1 MARVG
6 EGLGVE
12 VEDVT
17 GRQLE
22 AALETE
28 NLLAV
33 MFYSK
38 NCKTCDRVLSVL
50 ERVGEEVAVNG
61 ITLVRVNDKRAAKTH
76 AIRNF
81 PALSLFKTG
90 EALHYEG
97 DLTDADAILDF
108 LSSPE
113 ALDVPGQ
120 IEDVTASQL
129 EVLVQHQNFVA
140 VFFYDPA
147 DTTSLN
153 SLAALESIDD
163 DLDEHNIPAVKMSD
177 TVEARQYGVK
187 TFPSI
192 IVFVKKIPELYQ
204 GDVTDEAAVLGWA
217 LTQAGIKVAADVEE
231 EKDDG
236 NDILSFPTAN
246 AEDSVPA
253 APKVTPKSAKTETKK
268 TPKPETLKVKD
279 EPKIEKSKTES
290 AAVEEPTEELSEI
303 VDTIKNDNNVV
314 VFFYPFLGS
323 LGQKNVS
330 NEKGN
335 EDEEL
340 IKKINSDSFM
350 TLNFNHEIEHETSCW
365 PLTCASAKKVVHK
378 KLNIDK
384 LTTKPLIR
392 VGEKKV
398 DEPVGWLAW
407 ILGFE
412 SGSPNEETEYSEDD
426 EEVSEVQEQDEED
439 EEMEEDFEEL
449 EEEISDE
456 TADIIGKRE
465 AINDDDELDHRD
477 DDISWYSVNLLGGED
492 WFSLDL
498 LGDDYPTI
506 DERNWYDIDLF
517 GNTDDEPS
525 WLGLN
530 LLGEETSSGNWYD
543 IDFLGNGKGKKAKIV
558 CTDVDHDQRNWYD
571 IAPLGFCDDGI
582 KHWYEVE
589 LFSFPGVSG
598 YEEDDQ
604 PSFFSVDLVGQD
616 YETYE
621 NRNWYDV
628 DLFNEPISAT
638 EEEIDSDSV
647 DETDEESEEEETAE
661 QEEASEEESEAEEN
675 IAEEQI
681 EEETEEEGETETAEE
696 EVANEEEGEK
706 ETAEEEIAEEEISE
720 EQAPDEDTSDGTI
733 DEDDAGEEE
742 DDTQEP
748 ADDSDEEP
756 SNDDEETGEPEDIE
770 ETEEITEEE
779 EITDAEEIPEAE
791 EIEDPE
797 EAEEAEDPEE
807 TKETEEAD
815 DEASTGSWFFGSSE
829 VEEET
834 TDEIEQIDETDE
846 ESIDED
852 VDTEQIEEEVE
863 EEEEEESSEPEKS
876 KLTESDIN
884 QLLDEK
890 SEVIEEL
897 TKYIMAKIL
906 HENED
911 EIKAVKGKQIQPTIS
926 EEEEIDQEESVPS
939 QEPEN
944 LSETA
949 TAVKQNRNVVIFFYE
964 TMDKISKKIINGLDK
979 VEGSFLGKDIEF
991 ISVDIDEVPDIEI
1004 SSVPSLIYFKNGEP
1018 NVYEENLMNEEA
1030 IREWVDEELKSN
1042 LDVIEDLNTE
1052 QIHDLMEENEYV
1064 MVYLYTADC
1073 EACDEAIKQLEQ
1085 IDDDA
1090 DSVGVKFVKT
1100 DEAEFAAEYGID
1112 SFPAILYFEN
1122 KQPSIYDGDAAEET
1136 ELLTWL
1142 LYQMKEDTI
1151 ENINRELLIKMIDEF
1166 EFLAVYFFED
1176 NEDSVKV
1183 LRHLEL
1189 IDDEAAQY
1197 GVRMVKL
1204 DDPLMSKKYGHR
1216 TPPGLGFFRKGNYIK
1231 FDGDLF
1237 DDEEM
1242 LDWLTDPS
1250 VMEIS
1255 DQIEKV
1261 NKKMFEKLITRN
1273 EFLTVLFYSDT
1284 DCKQCDG
1291 VLQELENIDDDAE
1304 TAGIPIVK
1312 LEDKELAKTVGV
1324 FALPAVVF
1332 FRSFGEEAVIYTGDL
1347 KREESILEWLM
1358 VQKDPSN
1365 DAIEELEGDEL
1376 RKSVESSDAVAVFV
1390 YSHEECENCLET
1402 LTELENIDD
1411 DVERQKIQM
1420 LKTTDASFAEEV
1432 GVESYPALVFFK
1444 EGVPNLYEGDLTVE
1458 EEVLDWLTEMKVES
1472 HIELITRPMLETM
1485 VEETQY
1491 LAVFFYKQNCRTCD
1505 QVIAELENIDD
1516 ECDMYGIQ
1524 LVKLKDPPLA
1534 KRYGI
1539 KTFPAL
1545 VYFRN
1550 GNPLTFDGDL
1560 KSEESVLEWLVD
1572 DDNRELEDEI
1582 EAVNFRMLDKLL
1594 ETSPLMAV
1602 FFYDDECVECE
1613 AILEELETVDDEADA
1628 YGIDFVKNND
1638 PHAARQYNIYN
1649 TPALVYFRRM
1659 SPVVFDGDLMDGE
1672 RILEWL
1678 TSQDVFETKDE
1689 IEDVNRKM
1697 LEKLLDENEFV
1708 AVYFYEDN
1716 CLECDEAME
1725 GLEKIDDETDAL
1737 DITFVKVNDP
1747 RYAKK
1752 YGVNKLPALV
1762 YFRRKFPSIYRDSL
1776 FDEDKILEWLTS
1788 NRYKQLELGV
1798 FMYAIVSLAVTF
1810 ICYTA
1815 FLMFGLKPREPEKK
1829 KEE

>member
-1 MARVG
+1 V
-6 EGLGVE
+6 
-12 VEDVT
+12 
-17 GRQLE
+17 Q
-22 AALETE
+22 
-28 NLLAV
+28 
-33 MFYSK
+33 
-38 NCKTCDRVLSVL
+38 
-50 ERVGEEVAVNG
+50 
-61 ITLVRVNDKRAAKTH
+61 
-76 AIRNF
+76 
-81 PALSLFKTG
+81 
-90 EALHYEG
+90 
-97 DLTDADAILDF
+97 
-108 LSSPE
+108 
-113 ALDVPGQ
+113 VP
-120 IEDVTASQL
+120 
-129 EVLVQHQNFVA
+129 
-140 VFFYDPA
+140 
-147 DTTSLN
+147 
-153 SLAALESIDD
+153 
-163 DLDEHNIPAVKMSD
+163 
-177 TVEARQYGVK
+177 
-187 TFPSI
+187 
-192 IVFVKKIPELYQ
+192 
-204 GDVTDEAAVLGWA
+204 
-217 LTQAGIKVAADVEE
+217 
-231 EKDDG
+231 
-236 NDILSFPTAN
+236 
-246 AEDSVPA
+246 
-253 APKVTPKSAKTETKK
+253 
-268 TPKPETLKVKD
+268 
-279 EPKIEKSKTES
+279 
-290 AAVEEPTEELSEI
+290 
-303 VDTIKNDNNVV
+303 
-314 VFFYPFLGS
+314 
-323 LGQKNVS
+323 
-330 NEKGN
+330 
-335 EDEEL
+335 
-340 IKKINSDSFM
+340 
-350 TLNFNHEIEHETSCW
+350 
-365 PLTCASAKKVVHK
+365 KKVVHK

-384 LTTKPLIR
+384 LTTRPLIR

-398 DEPVGWLAW
+398 EEPVGWLAW
-407 ILGFE
+407 IFGFE
-412 SGSPNEETEYSEDD
+412 SGSPIEETEFTEEDEEISDIQEQDDEDEETEEDYEEID
-426 EEVSEVQEQDEED
+426 EEVSEDE
-439 EEMEEDFEEL
+439 
-449 EEEISDE
+449 
-456 TADIIGKRE
+456 ADIIGKRE
-465 AINDDDELDHRD
+465 AIDDDDELDQGD
-477 DDISWYSVNLLGGED
+477 DDISWYSVNLLGDED
-492 WFSLDL
+492 WFSVDL
-498 LGDDYPTI
+498 LGDDYPSI
-506 DERNWYDIDLF
+506 DERNWYDIDFF

-530 LLGEETSSGNWYD
+530 LLGEETGSGNWYD
-543 IDFLGNGKGKKAKIV
+543 IDLLGSGKGKKAKIV

-589 LFSFPGVSG
+589 LFSFPGASG

-638 EEEIDSDSV
+638 EEETDSDSV
-647 DETDEESEEEETAE
+647 DEINEESEEEEPAE
-661 QEEASEEESEAEEN
+661 QEEAIEEESENEDNVEN
-675 IAEEQI
+675 IGEEQT
-681 EEETEEEGETETAEE
+681 EEETDDGEETEIAGEETAEE
-696 EVANEEEGEK
+696 ETAEE
-706 ETAEEEIAEEEISE
+706 ETAEEETAEEETAEEETAEEETAEEETPEEETPEEEISE
-720 EQAPDEDTSDGTI
+720 DQIPDDDISDGTA
-733 DEDDAGEEE
+733 DEEDSADQLPLEEE
-742 DDTQEP
+742 NAIEEST
-748 ADDSDEEP
+748 DDSDEEP
-756 SNDDEETGEPEDIE
+756 LKDEEETDEPEEIEEPDQPE
-770 ETEEITEEE
+770 ETEDTEEV
-779 EITDAEEIPEAE
+779 
-791 EIEDPE
+791 
-797 EAEEAEDPEE
+797 
-807 TKETEEAD
+807 D

-834 TDEIEQIDETDE
+834 TEEIEQVDETNE
-846 ESIDED
+846 ESLDED
-852 VDTEQIEEEVE
+852 VDNEQTEEEVEE

-906 HENED
+906 HDNED
-911 EIKAVKGKQIQPTIS
+911 EIEAAKGKKTKTSVIK
-926 EEEEIDQEESVPS
+926 EEELDQEESVPVPEP
-939 QEPEN
+939 EPEN

-949 TAVKQNRNVVIFFYE
+949 TTVKQNRNVVIFFYE
-964 TMDKISKKIINGLDK
+964 TMDKISKKIINGLGK
-979 VEGSFLGKDIEF
+979 VEGNFLGKDIEF
-991 ISVDIDEVPDIEI
+991 LSVDIDEVPDIEI
-1004 SSVPSLIYFKNGEP
+1004 TSVPSLIYFKNGEP

-1112 SFPAILYFEN
+1112 TFPAILYFEN

-1376 RKSVESSDAVAVFV
+1376 RKSVESSDAVAVFI
-1390 YSHEECENCLET
+1390 YSHDECENCLET

-1432 GVESYPALVFFK
+1432 GVETYPALVFFK

-1458 EEVLDWLTEMKVES
+1458 EEVLDWLTEMKVEN

-1613 AILEELETVDDEADA
+1613 AILEELETVDDEADS

-1810 ICYTA
+1810 MCYTA

>member
-1 MARVG
+1 MG
-6 EGLGVE
+6 
-12 VEDVT
+12 
-17 GRQLE
+17 
-22 AALETE
+22 
-28 NLLAV
+28 
-33 MFYSK
+33 
-38 NCKTCDRVLSVL
+38 
-50 ERVGEEVAVNG
+50 
-61 ITLVRVNDKRAAKTH
+61 
-76 AIRNF
+76 
-81 PALSLFKTG
+81 
-90 EALHYEG
+90 
-97 DLTDADAILDF
+97 
-108 LSSPE
+108 
-113 ALDVPGQ
+113 
-120 IEDVTASQL
+120 
-129 EVLVQHQNFVA
+129 
-140 VFFYDPA
+140 
-147 DTTSLN
+147 
-153 SLAALESIDD
+153 
-163 DLDEHNIPAVKMSD
+163 PAVKMSD
-177 TVEARQYGVK
+177 TAEAGQYGVK
-187 TFPSI
+187 SFPSI

-217 LTQAGIKVAADVEE
+217 LTQAGIKVESETEDE
-231 EKDDG
+231 DDDDCE
-236 NDILSFPTAN
+236 NCDILSFPTAS
-246 AEDSVPA
+246 AEDSIPLTPKITPKAAKAEPKKAVKKPVPA
-253 APKVTPKSAKTETKK
+253 KEPEVKEEPKV
-268 TPKPETLKVKD
+268 
-279 EPKIEKSKTES
+279 EKSKAEPTK
-290 AAVEEPTEELSEI
+290 VEEPVEELSEI

-314 VFFYPFLGS
+314 VFFYPSLGS
-323 LGQKNVS
+323 LGQKNVT
-330 NEKGN
+330 NGR
-335 EDEEL
+335 EDDEDL
-340 IKKINSDSFM
+340 MAKLRSDSVK
-350 TLNFNHEIEHETSCW
+350 TLNFDHGFESLASCW
-365 PLTCASAKKVVHK
+365 PLTCASAKKIVHK
-378 KLNIDK
+378 SLNIDK
-384 LTTKPLIR
+384 LTSRPLIR

-398 DEPVGWLAW
+398 EEPVGWLGW
-407 ILGFE
+407 IFGFK
-412 SGSPNEETEYSEDD
+412 SGSREEVNDDSEDD
-426 EEVSEVQEQDEED
+426 EEDPEDAVGEED
-439 EEMEEDFEEL
+439 EGEEEEDTEEYEEEL
-449 EEEISDE
+449 DEEIVEDEESEDE
-456 TADIIGKRE
+456 TTNLDE
-465 AINDDDELDHRD
+465 AEDDDNIDQES
-477 DDISWYSVNLLGGED
+477 DDISWYSVNLLGDED
-492 WFSLDL
+492 WFSINLFGDDSPSGDDRNWYEVDL
-498 LGDDYPTI
+498 LGDT
-506 DERNWYDIDLF
+506 
-517 GNTDDEPS
+517 GDEPS
-525 WLGLN
+525 WLGIT
-530 LLGEETSSGNWYD
+530 LLGGESDSENWYD
-543 IDFLGNGKGKKAKIV
+543 LDLLGGPEEKGAEIV
-558 CTDVDHDQRNWYD
+558 CSEVDHDQRNWYEF
-571 IAPLGFCDDGI
+571 APLGFCDDGI

-589 LFSFPGVSG
+589 LLSFPGASG
-598 YEEDDQ
+598 FEEEAE
-604 PSFFSVDLVGQD
+604 PSMFSVELLGSE
-616 YETYE
+616 YETHE

-628 DLFNEPISAT
+628 DLFNEPVSAT
-638 EEEIDSDSV
+638 EEETDSDSEDDADAGSEEADNTEEEPV
-647 DETDEESEEEETAE
+647 GEGDEGEEEEPV
-661 QEEASEEESEAEEN
+661 EEESDD
-675 IAEEQI
+675 
-681 EEETEEEGETETAEE
+681 EEETTEEEAAEDETVEIDSAEE
-696 EVANEEEGEK
+696 ELAEEEPAE
-706 ETAEEEIAEEEISE
+706 EEPAEEEPVEEEPAEEEPAEEELAEEEPAEVEPAEEESAEEEAAEDEPAEEEAAEEEIAEEETAE
-720 EQAPDEDTSDGTI
+720 EQP
-733 DEDDAGEEE
+733 
-742 DDTQEP
+742 
-748 ADDSDEEP
+748 
-756 SNDDEETGEPEDIE
+756 IE
-770 ETEEITEEE
+770 EEITEEE
-779 EITDAEEIPEAE
+779 TAEE
-791 EIEDPE
+791 
-797 EAEEAEDPEE
+797 
-807 TKETEEAD
+807 ETEEEEDEATED
-815 DEASTGSWFFGSSE
+815 EEIVEEDTVEEEIAEEETTEEETVEEDEASTGSWFFGSSE

-834 TDEIEQIDETDE
+834 AE
-846 ESIDED
+846 ESDSTQDDEP
-852 VDTEQIEEEVE
+852 VDEALE
-863 EEEEEESSEPEKS
+863 EEEEEEEPLEEEEEEEPLEEEEEVEETPVTEKN

-884 QLLDEK
+884 ELLDSK

-906 HENED
+906 HDNED
-911 EIKAVKGKQIQPTIS
+911 QIEEAKAKAKKPKV
-926 EEEEIDQEESVPS
+926 QEEAKDEIEIAESEPIG
-939 QEPEN
+939 EPEV

-949 TAVKQNRNVVIFFYE
+949 EVVKQNKNVIVFFYE

-979 VEGSFLGKDIEF
+979 VEGNFIGKDIQF
-991 ISVDIDEVPDIEI
+991 LSVDIDEVPDIEI

-1018 NVYEENLMNEEA
+1018 VVYEENLMNEEA

-1042 LDVIEDLNTE
+1042 LDVIEDLNAE
-1052 QIHDLMEENEYV
+1052 QIHDLMDENEYV
-1064 MVYLYTADC
+1064 MVYLYAADC

-1090 DSVGVKFVKT
+1090 DAVGVKFVKT
-1100 DEAEFAAEYGID
+1100 DEAEFAAEYGIET
-1112 SFPAILYFEN
+1112 FPAILYFEN

-1189 IDDEAAQY
+1189 IDDEASQY

-1242 LDWLTDPS
+1242 LDWLTDPA

-1376 RKSVESSDAVAVFV
+1376 RKSVESSDAVAVFI

-1411 DVERQKIQM
+1411 DVERQKIKM

-1432 GVESYPALVFFK
+1432 GVETYPALVFFK
-1444 EGVPNLYEGDLTVE
+1444 EGVPNLYEGDLSVE

-1516 ECDMYGIQ
+1516 ECDQYGIQ

-1659 SPVVFDGDLMDGE
+1659 NPVVFDGDLMDGE

-1689 IEDVNRKM
+1689 IEEVNRKM

-1810 ICYTA
+1810 MAYTA

>member
-1 MARVG
+1 MD
-6 EGLGVE
+6 VE
-12 VEDVT
+12 E
-17 GRQLE
+17 E
-22 AALETE
+22 ETE
-28 NLLAV
+28 
-33 MFYSK
+33 
-38 NCKTCDRVLSVL
+38 
-50 ERVGEEVAVNG
+50 EEE
-61 ITLVRVNDKRAAKTH
+61 LVDEEN
-76 AIRNF
+76 
-81 PALSLFKTG
+81 
-90 EALHYEG
+90 
-97 DLTDADAILDF
+97 
-108 LSSPE
+108 
-113 ALDVPGQ
+113 
-120 IEDVTASQL
+120 
-129 EVLVQHQNFVA
+129 
-140 VFFYDPA
+140 PA
-147 DTTSLN
+147 DVKD
-153 SLAALESIDD
+153 ESIEVVDAESDEDAD
-163 DLDEHNIPAVKMSD
+163 DLDESD
-177 TVEARQYGVK
+177 TDTE
-187 TFPSI
+187 
-192 IVFVKKIPELYQ
+192 ELI
-204 GDVTDEAAVLGWA
+204 DEE
-217 LTQAGIKVAADVEE
+217 DVEE
-231 EKDDG
+231 E
-236 NDILSFPTAN
+236 L
-246 AEDSVPA
+246 PA
-253 APKVTPKSAKTETKK
+253 
-268 TPKPETLKVKD
+268 
-279 EPKIEKSKTES
+279 
-290 AAVEEPTEELSEI
+290 
-303 VDTIKNDNNVV
+303 
-314 VFFYPFLGS
+314 
-323 LGQKNVS
+323 
-330 NEKGN
+330 
-335 EDEEL
+335 EDEEEVEEL
-340 IKKINSDSFM
+340 DTAEVDTKLAD
-350 TLNFNHEIEHETSCW
+350 E
-365 PLTCASAKKVVHK
+365 ASS
-378 KLNIDK
+378 
-384 LTTKPLIR
+384 
-392 VGEKKV
+392 GGWFYSSSEV
-398 DEPVGWLAW
+398 DEDSTEDTDAIEEEESVEVE
-407 ILGFE
+407 LGD
-412 SGSPNEETEYSEDD
+412 ETI
-426 EEVSEVQEQDEED
+426 EED
-439 EEMEEDFEEL
+439 EESVEEEL
-449 EEEISDE
+449 
-456 TADIIGKRE
+456 
-465 AINDDDELDHRD
+465 
-477 DDISWYSVNLLGGED
+477 
-492 WFSLDL
+492 
-498 LGDDYPTI
+498 
-506 DERNWYDIDLF
+506 
-517 GNTDDEPS
+517 
-525 WLGLN
+525 
-530 LLGEETSSGNWYD
+530 
-543 IDFLGNGKGKKAKIV
+543 
-558 CTDVDHDQRNWYD
+558 
-571 IAPLGFCDDGI
+571 
-582 KHWYEVE
+582 
-589 LFSFPGVSG
+589 
-598 YEEDDQ
+598 
-604 PSFFSVDLVGQD
+604 
-616 YETYE
+616 
-621 NRNWYDV
+621 
-628 DLFNEPISAT
+628 
-638 EEEIDSDSV
+638 V
-647 DETDEESEEEETAE
+647 DETDEEESMEETEDEEPVEEDVDEEEEP
-661 QEEASEEESEAEEN
+661 
-675 IAEEQI
+675 
-681 EEETEEEGETETAEE
+681 
-696 EVANEEEGEK
+696 V
-706 ETAEEEIAEEEISE
+706 
-720 EQAPDEDTSDGTI
+720 
-733 DEDDAGEEE
+733 
-742 DDTQEP
+742 
-748 ADDSDEEP
+748 
-756 SNDDEETGEPEDIE
+756 EETGE
-770 ETEEITEEE
+770 EEE
-779 EITDAEEIPEAE
+779 EQV
-791 EIEDPE
+791 
-797 EAEEAEDPEE
+797 EE
-807 TKETEEAD
+807 TD
-815 DEASTGSWFFGSSE
+815 
-829 VEEET
+829 
-834 TDEIEQIDETDE
+834 
-846 ESIDED
+846 
-852 VDTEQIEEEVE
+852 E
-863 EEEEEESSEPEKS
+863 EEEEEEAPEPVKS
-876 KLTESDIN
+876 KKLTKIDID

-890 SEVIEEL
+890 SEVLEQL

-906 HENED
+906 HDNQEQIVESQKKVVSIQEKETEKIDIKENE
-911 EIKAVKGKQIQPTIS
+911 P
-926 EEEEIDQEESVPS
+926 VP
-939 QEPEN
+939 EPEI
-944 LSETA
+944 LSETSE
-949 TAVKQNRNVVIFFYE
+949 AVKQNKNVLIFFYE

-979 VEGSFLGKDIEF
+979 VEGSFIGKDIQF
-991 ISVDIDEVPDIEI
+991 LSVDIDEVPDIEI
-1004 SSVPSLIYFKNGEP
+1004 ASVPSLIYFKNGEQV
-1018 NVYEENLMNEEA
+1018 VYEENLMNEEA

-1052 QIHDLMEENEYV
+1052 QIHDLIDENEYV
-1064 MVYLYTADC
+1064 MVYLYAPDC

-1090 DSVGVKFVKT
+1090 DAVGVKFVKT
-1100 DEAEFAAEYGID
+1100 DETEFAAEYGIE

-1189 IDDEAAQY
+1189 IDDEASQY

-1216 TPPGLGFFRKGNYIK
+1216 APPGLGFFRKGNYVK

-1242 LDWLTDPS
+1242 LDWLTDPA

-1273 EFLTVLFYSDT
+1273 EYLTVLFYSDT
-1284 DCKQCDG
+1284 DCKQCEG

-1332 FRSFGEEAVIYTGDL
+1332 FRNFGEEAVIYTGDL
-1347 KREESILEWLM
+1347 KKEESILEWLM

-1376 RKSVESSDAVAVFV
+1376 RKSVGSSNAIAVFI

-1420 LKTTDASFAEEV
+1420 VKTTDAAFAEEV
-1432 GVESYPALVFFK
+1432 GIDKYPALVFFK
-1444 EGVPNLYEGDLTVE
+1444 DGVPNLYEGDLTVE
-1458 EEVLDWLTEMKVES
+1458 EEVLDWLTEMKVEN

-1550 GNPLTFDGDL
+1550 GNPLTFEGDL
-1560 KSEESVLEWLVD
+1560 KTEESVLEWLID

-1582 EAVNFRMLDKLL
+1582 EAVNYRMLDKLL
-1594 ETSPLMAV
+1594 ERSPLMAV
-1602 FFYDDECVECE
+1602 FFYDDECVECD

-1659 SPVVFDGDLMDGE
+1659 SPVVFDGDLMEGE
-1672 RILEWL
+1672 AILEWL

-1689 IEDVNRKM
+1689 IEEVNRKM

-1776 FDEDKILEWLTS
+1776 FDENKILDWLTS

-1810 ICYTA
+1810 MCYTA

>member
-1 MARVG
+1 MIRVILLALLG
-6 EGLGVE
+6 ILFSIGAGVDGLGVE

-17 GRQLE
+17 GKQLE

-50 ERVGEEVAVNG
+50 ERVGEEVATNG
-61 ITLVRVNDKRAAKTH
+61 ITLVRVNDKKAAKTH

-81 PALSLFKTG
+81 PALSLFKMG

-97 DLTDADAILDF
+97 DLTDAEAILDF

-129 EVLVQHQNFVA
+129 EVLVQQQSFVA

-147 DTTSLN
+147 DKTSLKC
-153 SLAALESIDD
+153 LAALESIDD

-177 TVEARQYGVK
+177 TTEARQYGVK
-187 TFPSI
+187 SFPSI
-192 IVFVKKIPELYQ
+192 IVFVRKIPELYQ
-204 GDVTDEAAVLGWA
+204 GDVTDESAVLGWV
-217 LTQAGIKVAADVEE
+217 LHQAGIRVQEE
-231 EKDDG
+231 EEPEEEI
-236 NDILSFPTAN
+236 DILSFPAAN
-246 AEDSVPA
+246 AEKAAPA
-253 APKVTPKSAKTETKK
+253 PPKVTPKAAKVEVEKTEQIKENVK
-268 TPKPETLKVKD
+268 VPEPSKD
-279 EPKIEKSKTES
+279 IKSKPSATE
-290 AAVEEPTEELSEI
+290 AEAEAEELSET

-314 VFFYPFLGS
+314 VFFYSS
-323 LGQKNVS
+323 LDSLDQTNFTRQKIGDDEALLNKIKSDVMKALTYDHGQV
-330 NEKGN
+330 
-335 EDEEL
+335 
-340 IKKINSDSFM
+340 I
-350 TLNFNHEIEHETSCW
+350 HTSCW
-365 PLTCASAKKVVHK
+365 PFSCASAKKITHK
-378 KLNIDK
+378 SLNIDK
-384 LTTKPLIR
+384 LTKRPLIR
-392 VGEKKV
+392 ISDKKA
-398 DEPVGWLAW
+398 DQPKGWLEW
-407 ILGFE
+407 IFGFDF
-412 SGSPNEETEYSEDD
+412 GSD
-426 EEVSEVQEQDEED
+426 EEVPEED
-439 EEMEEDFEEL
+439 EEAGDSIEETYSEEEDDTENIEEDTEIL
-449 EEEISDE
+449 EEEEDDLTETSSSKDGQDE
-456 TADIIGKRE
+456 VQDTEDRK
-465 AINDDDELDHRD
+465 
-477 DDISWYSVNLLGGED
+477 WYSVNLLGDED
-492 WFSLDL
+492 WFSINLFGDESISEDDSNWYDVNLFGDTSNEPIWYELNL
-498 LGDDYPTI
+498 LGGESNGQNWYDVNLLGRDTKRNPKIICTEVDH
-506 DERNWYDIDLF
+506 DERNWYDIVL
-517 GNTDDEPS
+517 
-525 WLGLN
+525 
-530 LLGEETSSGNWYD
+530 
-543 IDFLGNGKGKKAKIV
+543 
-558 CTDVDHDQRNWYD
+558 
-571 IAPLGFCDDGI
+571 LGFCDDGI
-582 KHWYEVE
+582 KHWYEVD
-589 LFSFPGVSG
+589 LLSLPGASG
-598 YEEDDQ
+598 YEEDTE
-604 PSFFSVDLVGQD
+604 PSIFTVDLLGSE
-616 YETYE
+616 YESPD
-621 NRNWYDV
+621 NRNWYEIDLYSEPVSAADEAEETSSDDV
-628 DLFNEPISAT
+628 DTDEDIDEPVEREFA
-638 EEEIDSDSV
+638 EEE
-647 DETDEESEEEETAE
+647 TTGEEPQLEEEEDQSEEELM
-661 QEEASEEESEAEEN
+661 
-675 IAEEQI
+675 
-681 EEETEEEGETETAEE
+681 EEETEPGEEQEEPMDATEEI
-696 EVANEEEGEK
+696 
-706 ETAEEEIAEEEISE
+706 EEEIKE
-720 EQAPDEDTSDGTI
+720 TT
-733 DEDDAGEEE
+733 EEE
-742 DDTQEP
+742 DLPQ
-748 ADDSDEEP
+748 ADDDITPETAQDESENEEATDEEP
-756 SNDDEETGEPEDIE
+756 VEDKSESTEDQDISEDITEGEDDSEDNEENLVSDDEGVEDAPSVDE
-770 ETEEITEEE
+770 QMD
-779 EITDAEEIPEAE
+779 TD
-791 EIEDPE
+791 
-797 EAEEAEDPEE
+797 
-807 TKETEEAD
+807 TD
-815 DEASTGSWFFGSSE
+815 DEASSGSWFFGSS
-829 VEEET
+829 
-834 TDEIEQIDETDE
+834 TDE
-846 ESIDED
+846 EEEAEDEASE
-852 VDTEQIEEEVE
+852 TISEEVPGEGDDDE
-863 EEEEEESSEPEKS
+863 ELIEPIETEEVDEESPSSEKS
-876 KLTESDIN
+876 KLTKSDID
-884 QLLDEK
+884 QLLDQK

-906 HENED
+906 QDNEEQLVQSA
-911 EIKAVKGKQIQPTIS
+911 EIEKSEPPVSSKEVTKEKEIVVV
-926 EEEEIDQEESVPS
+926 EEEEETM
-939 QEPEN
+939 
-944 LSETA
+944 SETK
-949 TAVKQNRNVVIFFYE
+949 TTVKNNRNVIIFFYE

-979 VEGSFLGKDIEF
+979 VEGNFIGKDIHF
-991 ISVDIDEVPDIEI
+991 LSVDIDEVPDIEI
-1004 SSVPSLIYFKNGEP
+1004 ASVPSLIYFKNGEP
-1018 NVYEENLMNEEA
+1018 VVYEENLMNEEA
-1030 IREWVDEELKSN
+1030 IKEWVDAELKSN
-1042 LDVIEDLNTE
+1042 LDVIEDLNAE
-1052 QIHDLMEENEYV
+1052 QIHDLLDENEYV
-1064 MVYLYTADC
+1064 MVYLYTADS

-1090 DSVGVKFVKT
+1090 DAVGVKFVKT
-1100 DEAEFAAEYGID
+1100 DEADFAAEYGIE

-1122 KQPSIYDGDAAEET
+1122 KQPSVYDGDAAEET

-1166 EFLAVYFFED
+1166 EFLAVYFFDES
-1176 NEDSVKV
+1176 EDSVKV

-1189 IDDEAAQY
+1189 IDDEASQY

-1204 DDPLMSKKYGHR
+1204 NDPLMSKKYGHR
-1216 TPPGLGFFRKGNYIK
+1216 APPGLGFFRKGNYIK

-1242 LDWLTDPS
+1242 LDWLTDPA

-1261 NKKMFEKLITRN
+1261 NKKMFEKLISRN

-1284 DCKQCDG
+1284 DCKQCAG

-1332 FRSFGEEAVIYTGDL
+1332 FRNFGEEAIIYTGDL

-1376 RKSVESSDAVAVFV
+1376 RKSVESSDAVAVFI

-1420 LKTTDASFAEEV
+1420 VKTTDASFAEEV

-1458 EEVLDWLTEMKVES
+1458 EEVLDWLTEMKVEN

-1485 VEETQY
+1485 VEEVQY

-1582 EAVNFRMLDKLL
+1582 EAVNYRMLDKLL
-1594 ETSPLMAV
+1594 ESSPLMAV

-1689 IEDVNRKM
+1689 IEEVNRKM

-1762 YFRRKFPSIYRDSL
+1762 YFRRKFPSIYRESL

>member
-1 MARVG
+1 VIVFIDMIIIALVTFLACMARVG

-268 TPKPETLKVKD
+268 TPKQEASKVKD

-314 VFFYPFLGS
+314 VFFS
-323 LGQKNVS
+323 
-330 NEKGN
+330 
-335 EDEEL
+335 
-340 IKKINSDSFM
+340 
-350 TLNFNHEIEHETSCW
+350 
-365 PLTCASAKKVVHK
+365 
-378 KLNIDK
+378 
-384 LTTKPLIR
+384 
-392 VGEKKV
+392 
-398 DEPVGWLAW
+398 
-407 ILGFE
+407 
-412 SGSPNEETEYSEDD
+412 
-426 EEVSEVQEQDEED
+426 
-439 EEMEEDFEEL
+439 
-449 EEEISDE
+449 
-456 TADIIGKRE
+456 
-465 AINDDDELDHRD
+465 
-477 DDISWYSVNLLGGED
+477 
-492 WFSLDL
+492 
-498 LGDDYPTI
+498 
-506 DERNWYDIDLF
+506 
-517 GNTDDEPS
+517 
-525 WLGLN
+525 
-530 LLGEETSSGNWYD
+530 
-543 IDFLGNGKGKKAKIV
+543 
-558 CTDVDHDQRNWYD
+558 
-571 IAPLGFCDDGI
+571 
-582 KHWYEVE
+582 
-589 LFSFPGVSG
+589 
-598 YEEDDQ
+598 
-604 PSFFSVDLVGQD
+604 
-616 YETYE
+616 
-621 NRNWYDV
+621 
-628 DLFNEPISAT
+628 T

-675 IAEEQI
+675 IVEEQI
-681 EEETEEEGETETAEE
+681 EEEIEEEGETETAEE

-733 DEDDAGEEE
+733 DEVDAAEEE

-748 ADDSDEEP
+748 ADESDEEP

-791 EIEDPE
+791 EIEDPEEAE

-852 VDTEQIEEEVE
+852 VDTEQIDEEVEE

-911 EIKAVKGKQIQPTIS
+911 EIEAVKGKQIKSTIS

-1432 GVESYPALVFFK
+1432 GVETYPALVFFK

>member
-1 MARVG
+1 VWEVLTNMIILSLVGLLACMVSMG
-6 EGLGVE
+6 EGLGVL

-17 GRQLE
+17 GKQLE

-50 ERVGEEVAVNG
+50 ERVGEEVAANG
-61 ITLVRVNDKRAAKTH
+61 ITLVRVNDKKAAKTH

-81 PALSLFKTG
+81 PALSLFKMG

-97 DLTDADAILDF
+97 DLTDADGILNF

-140 VFFYDPA
+140 VFFYDA
-147 DTTSLN
+147 DDKTSLKCL
-153 SLAALESIDD
+153 SALESIDD

-177 TVEARQYGVK
+177 TMEARQYGVK

-204 GDVTDEAAVLGWA
+204 GDVSDEAAVLGWA
-217 LTQAGIKVAADVEE
+217 LTQAGIKVESEE
-231 EKDDG
+231 EDDEE
-236 NDILSFPTAN
+236 NDILSFPSAS
-246 AEDSVPA
+246 AEKTVSPT
-253 APKVTPKSAKTETKK
+253 PKVTPKAVKAEPATKK
-268 TPKPETLKVKD
+268 PVKKPVAIQEPVISKVKE
-279 EPKIEKSKTES
+279 EPKVEEPQ
-290 AAVEEPTEELSEI
+290 VEEPTEELSEI

-314 VFFYPFLGS
+314 VFFY
-323 LGQKNVS
+323 
-330 NEKGN
+330 
-335 EDEEL
+335 
-340 IKKINSDSFM
+340 
-350 TLNFNHEIEHETSCW
+350 
-365 PLTCASAKKVVHK
+365 
-378 KLNIDK
+378 
-384 LTTKPLIR
+384 
-392 VGEKKV
+392 
-398 DEPVGWLAW
+398 
-407 ILGFE
+407 
-412 SGSPNEETEYSEDD
+412 
-426 EEVSEVQEQDEED
+426 
-439 EEMEEDFEEL
+439 
-449 EEEISDE
+449 
-456 TADIIGKRE
+456 
-465 AINDDDELDHRD
+465 
-477 DDISWYSVNLLGGED
+477 
-492 WFSLDL
+492 
-498 LGDDYPTI
+498 
-506 DERNWYDIDLF
+506 
-517 GNTDDEPS
+517 
-525 WLGLN
+525 
-530 LLGEETSSGNWYD
+530 
-543 IDFLGNGKGKKAKIV
+543 
-558 CTDVDHDQRNWYD
+558 
-571 IAPLGFCDDGI
+571 
-582 KHWYEVE
+582 
-589 LFSFPGVSG
+589 
-598 YEEDDQ
+598 
-604 PSFFSVDLVGQD
+604 
-616 YETYE
+616 
-621 NRNWYDV
+621 
-628 DLFNEPISAT
+628 
-638 EEEIDSDSV
+638 
-647 DETDEESEEEETAE
+647 
-661 QEEASEEESEAEEN
+661 
-675 IAEEQI
+675 
-681 EEETEEEGETETAEE
+681 
-696 EVANEEEGEK
+696 
-706 ETAEEEIAEEEISE
+706 
-720 EQAPDEDTSDGTI
+720 
-733 DEDDAGEEE
+733 
-742 DDTQEP
+742 
-748 ADDSDEEP
+748 
-756 SNDDEETGEPEDIE
+756 
-770 ETEEITEEE
+770 
-779 EITDAEEIPEAE
+779 
-791 EIEDPE
+791 
-797 EAEEAEDPEE
+797 
-807 TKETEEAD
+807 
-815 DEASTGSWFFGSSE
+815 
-829 VEEET
+829 
-834 TDEIEQIDETDE
+834 
-846 ESIDED
+846 
-852 VDTEQIEEEVE
+852 
-863 EEEEEESSEPEKS
+863 
-876 KLTESDIN
+876 
-884 QLLDEK
+884 
-890 SEVIEEL
+890 
-897 TKYIMAKIL
+897 
-906 HENED
+906 
-911 EIKAVKGKQIQPTIS
+911 
-926 EEEEIDQEESVPS
+926 
-939 QEPEN
+939 
-944 LSETA
+944 
-949 TAVKQNRNVVIFFYE
+949 E

-979 VEGSFLGKDIEF
+979 VEGSFIGKDIQF
-991 ISVDIDEVPDIEI
+991 LSVDIDEVPDIEI
-1004 SSVPSLIYFKNGEP
+1004 ASVPSLIYFKNGEQV
-1018 NVYEENLMNEEA
+1018 VYEENLMNEEA

-1052 QIHDLMEENEYV
+1052 QIHDLIDENEYV
-1064 MVYLYTADC
+1064 MVYLYAPDC

-1090 DSVGVKFVKT
+1090 DAVGVKFVKT
-1100 DEAEFAAEYGID
+1100 DETEFAAEYGIE

-1189 IDDEAAQY
+1189 IDDEASQY

-1216 TPPGLGFFRKGNYIK
+1216 APPGLGFFRKGNYVK

-1242 LDWLTDPS
+1242 LDWLTDPA

-1273 EFLTVLFYSDT
+1273 EYLTVLFYSDT
-1284 DCKQCDG
+1284 DCKQCEG

-1332 FRSFGEEAVIYTGDL
+1332 FRNFGEEAVIYTGDL
-1347 KREESILEWLM
+1347 KKEESILEWLM

-1376 RKSVESSDAVAVFV
+1376 RKSVGSSNAIAVFI

-1420 LKTTDASFAEEV
+1420 VKTTDAAFAEEV
-1432 GVESYPALVFFK
+1432 GIDKYPALVFFK
-1444 EGVPNLYEGDLTVE
+1444 DGVPNLYEGDLTVE
-1458 EEVLDWLTEMKVES
+1458 EEVLDWLTEMKVEN

-1550 GNPLTFDGDL
+1550 GNPLTFEGDL
-1560 KSEESVLEWLVD
+1560 KTEESVLEWLID

-1582 EAVNFRMLDKLL
+1582 EAVNYRMLDKLL
-1594 ETSPLMAV
+1594 ERSPLMAV
-1602 FFYDDECVECE
+1602 FFYDDECVECD

-1659 SPVVFDGDLMDGE
+1659 SPVVFDGDLMEGE
-1672 RILEWL
+1672 AILEWL

-1689 IEDVNRKM
+1689 IEEVNRKM

-1776 FDEDKILEWLTS
+1776 FDENKILDWLTS

-1810 ICYTA
+1810 MCYTA

>member
-1 MARVG
+1 MD
-6 EGLGVE
+6 VE
-12 VEDVT
+12 E
-17 GRQLE
+17 E
-22 AALETE
+22 ETE
-28 NLLAV
+28 EEELV
-33 MFYSK
+33 DEEKPTDVKDESI
-38 NCKTCDRVLSVL
+38 
-50 ERVGEEVAVNG
+50 EEV
-61 ITLVRVNDKRAAKTH
+61 
-76 AIRNF
+76 
-81 PALSLFKTG
+81 
-90 EALHYEG
+90 
-97 DLTDADAILDF
+97 DAESDEDA
-108 LSSPE
+108 
-113 ALDVPGQ
+113 
-120 IEDVTASQL
+120 
-129 EVLVQHQNFVA
+129 
-140 VFFYDPA
+140 
-147 DTTSLN
+147 
-153 SLAALESIDD
+153 D
-163 DLDEHNIPAVKMSD
+163 DLDESETD
-177 TVEARQYGVK
+177 TE
-187 TFPSI
+187 
-192 IVFVKKIPELYQ
+192 EL
-204 GDVTDEAAVLGWA
+204 VDEE
-217 LTQAGIKVAADVEE
+217 DVEE
-231 EKDDG
+231 E
-236 NDILSFPTAN
+236 L
-246 AEDSVPA
+246 
-253 APKVTPKSAKTETKK
+253 
-268 TPKPETLKVKD
+268 PE
-279 EPKIEKSKTES
+279 
-290 AAVEEPTEELSEI
+290 
-303 VDTIKNDNNVV
+303 
-314 VFFYPFLGS
+314 
-323 LGQKNVS
+323 
-330 NEKGN
+330 
-335 EDEEL
+335 
-340 IKKINSDSFM
+340 
-350 TLNFNHEIEHETSCW
+350 
-365 PLTCASAKKVVHK
+365 
-378 KLNIDK
+378 
-384 LTTKPLIR
+384 
-392 VGEKKV
+392 
-398 DEPVGWLAW
+398 
-407 ILGFE
+407 
-412 SGSPNEETEYSEDD
+412 EDD
-426 EEVSEVQEQDEED
+426 EEVEELDTAEADTNLADEASSGGWFFSSSEVDEDSTEDTDAIEEEESVEVELGDETIEED
-439 EEMEEDFEEL
+439 EESVEEEL
-449 EEEISDE
+449 
-456 TADIIGKRE
+456 
-465 AINDDDELDHRD
+465 
-477 DDISWYSVNLLGGED
+477 
-492 WFSLDL
+492 
-498 LGDDYPTI
+498 
-506 DERNWYDIDLF
+506 
-517 GNTDDEPS
+517 
-525 WLGLN
+525 
-530 LLGEETSSGNWYD
+530 
-543 IDFLGNGKGKKAKIV
+543 
-558 CTDVDHDQRNWYD
+558 
-571 IAPLGFCDDGI
+571 
-582 KHWYEVE
+582 
-589 LFSFPGVSG
+589 
-598 YEEDDQ
+598 
-604 PSFFSVDLVGQD
+604 
-616 YETYE
+616 
-621 NRNWYDV
+621 
-628 DLFNEPISAT
+628 
-638 EEEIDSDSV
+638 V
-647 DETDEESEEEETAE
+647 DETDEEESMEETEDEEPVEEDVDEEEEP
-661 QEEASEEESEAEEN
+661 
-675 IAEEQI
+675 
-681 EEETEEEGETETAEE
+681 
-696 EVANEEEGEK
+696 V
-706 ETAEEEIAEEEISE
+706 
-720 EQAPDEDTSDGTI
+720 
-733 DEDDAGEEE
+733 
-742 DDTQEP
+742 
-748 ADDSDEEP
+748 
-756 SNDDEETGEPEDIE
+756 EETGE
-770 ETEEITEEE
+770 EEE
-779 EITDAEEIPEAE
+779 EQV
-791 EIEDPE
+791 
-797 EAEEAEDPEE
+797 EE
-807 TKETEEAD
+807 TD
-815 DEASTGSWFFGSSE
+815 
-829 VEEET
+829 
-834 TDEIEQIDETDE
+834 
-846 ESIDED
+846 
-852 VDTEQIEEEVE
+852 E
-863 EEEEEESSEPEKS
+863 EEEEEEAPEPVKS
-876 KLTESDIN
+876 KKLTKIDID

-890 SEVIEEL
+890 SEVLEQL

-906 HENED
+906 HDNQEQIVESQKKVVSIQEKETEKIDIKENE
-911 EIKAVKGKQIQPTIS
+911 P
-926 EEEEIDQEESVPS
+926 VP
-939 QEPEN
+939 EPEI
-944 LSETA
+944 LSETSE
-949 TAVKQNRNVVIFFYE
+949 AVKQNKNVLIFFYE

-979 VEGSFLGKDIEF
+979 VEGSFIGKDIQF
-991 ISVDIDEVPDIEI
+991 LSVDIDEVPDIEI
-1004 SSVPSLIYFKNGEP
+1004 ASVPSLIYFKNGEQV
-1018 NVYEENLMNEEA
+1018 VYEENLMNEEA

-1052 QIHDLMEENEYV
+1052 QIHDLIDENEYV
-1064 MVYLYTADC
+1064 MVYLYAPDC

-1090 DSVGVKFVKT
+1090 DAVGVKFVKT
-1100 DEAEFAAEYGID
+1100 DETEFAAEYGIE

-1189 IDDEAAQY
+1189 IDDEASQY

-1216 TPPGLGFFRKGNYIK
+1216 APPGLGFFRKGNYVK

-1242 LDWLTDPS
+1242 LDWLTDPA

-1273 EFLTVLFYSDT
+1273 EYLTVLFYSDT
-1284 DCKQCDG
+1284 DCKQCEG

-1332 FRSFGEEAVIYTGDL
+1332 FRNFGEEAVIYTGDL
-1347 KREESILEWLM
+1347 KKEESILEWLM

-1376 RKSVESSDAVAVFV
+1376 RKSVGSSNAIAVFI

-1420 LKTTDASFAEEV
+1420 VKTTDAAFAEEV
-1432 GVESYPALVFFK
+1432 GIDKYPALVFFK
-1444 EGVPNLYEGDLTVE
+1444 DGVPNLYEGDLTVE
-1458 EEVLDWLTEMKVES
+1458 EEVLDWLTEMKVEN

-1550 GNPLTFDGDL
+1550 GNPLTFEGDL
-1560 KSEESVLEWLVD
+1560 KTEESVLEWLID

-1582 EAVNFRMLDKLL
+1582 EAVNYRMLDKLL
-1594 ETSPLMAV
+1594 ERSPLMAV
-1602 FFYDDECVECE
+1602 FFYDDECVECD

-1659 SPVVFDGDLMDGE
+1659 SPVVFDGDLMEGE
-1672 RILEWL
+1672 AILEWL

-1689 IEDVNRKM
+1689 IEEVNRKM

-1776 FDEDKILEWLTS
+1776 FDENKILDWLTS

-1810 ICYTA
+1810 MCYTA

>member
-1 MARVG
+1 MIRVILTALLG
-6 EGLGVE
+6 ILLSIGAGVDGLGVE

-17 GRQLE
+17 GKQLE

-50 ERVGEEVAVNG
+50 ERVGEEVATNG
-61 ITLVRVNDKRAAKTH
+61 IALVRVNDKKAAKTH

-81 PALSLFKTG
+81 PALSLFKMG

-97 DLTDADAILDF
+97 DLTDAEAILDF

-129 EVLVQHQNFVA
+129 EVLVQQQSFVA

-147 DTTSLN
+147 DKTSLKC
-153 SLAALESIDD
+153 LAALESIDD

-177 TVEARQYGVK
+177 TTEARQYGVK
-187 TFPSI
+187 SFPSI

-204 GDVTDEAAVLGWA
+204 GDVTDEAAVLGWV
-217 LTQAGIKVAADVEE
+217 LHQAGIRVQEE
-231 EKDDG
+231 EEQEEKI
-236 NDILSFPTAN
+236 DILSFPAAN
-246 AEDSVPA
+246 AEKA
-253 APKVTPKSAKTETKK
+253 APTPPKVTPKAAKVEVEKTEQIKENVK
-268 TPKPETLKVKD
+268 VPEPSKD
-279 EPKIEKSKTES
+279 IKSKSSATE
-290 AAVEEPTEELSEI
+290 ADADAEELSET

-314 VFFYPFLGS
+314 VFF
-323 LGQKNVS
+323 
-330 NEKGN
+330 
-335 EDEEL
+335 
-340 IKKINSDSFM
+340 
-350 TLNFNHEIEHETSCW
+350 
-365 PLTCASAKKVVHK
+365 SA
-378 KLNIDK
+378 
-384 LTTKPLIR
+384 
-392 VGEKKV
+392 
-398 DEPVGWLAW
+398 A
-407 ILGFE
+407 
-412 SGSPNEETEYSEDD
+412 
-426 EEVSEVQEQDEED
+426 
-439 EEMEEDFEEL
+439 
-449 EEEISDE
+449 
-456 TADIIGKRE
+456 E
-465 AINDDDELDHRD
+465 A
-477 DDISWYSVNLLGGED
+477 
-492 WFSLDL
+492 
-498 LGDDYPTI
+498 
-506 DERNWYDIDLF
+506 
-517 GNTDDEPS
+517 
-525 WLGLN
+525 
-530 LLGEETSSGNWYD
+530 EETSSDDVDTDED
-543 IDFLGNGKGKKAKIV
+543 IDE
-558 CTDVDHDQRNWYD
+558 
-571 IAPLGFCDDGI
+571 P
-582 KHWYEVE
+582 VE
-589 LFSFPGVSG
+589 SENAEEETTEEEPQLEE
-598 YEEDDQ
+598 EEDQSDEE
-604 PSFFSVDLVGQD
+604 LM
-616 YETYE
+616 EE
-621 NRNWYDV
+621 E
-628 DLFNEPISAT
+628 NEPGEEQEEPIDAT
-638 EEEIDSDSV
+638 EEIEEEKTETTEEEDLPHADDDITHETAQNESDN
-647 DETDEESEEEETAE
+647 EEATDEEPVED
-661 QEEASEEESEAEEN
+661 ESESTEDQDITEGEDDSEDNEEN
-675 IAEEQI
+675 VVSND
-681 EEETEEEGETETAEE
+681 EEGED
-696 EVANEEEGEK
+696 
-706 ETAEEEIAEEEISE
+706 
-720 EQAPDEDTSDGTI
+720 APSI
-733 DEDDAGEEE
+733 DEH
-742 DDTQEP
+742 T
-748 ADDSDEEP
+748 DSD
-756 SNDDEETGEPEDIE
+756 T
-770 ETEEITEEE
+770 
-779 EITDAEEIPEAE
+779 
-791 EIEDPE
+791 
-797 EAEEAEDPEE
+797 
-807 TKETEEAD
+807 D
-815 DEASTGSWFFGSSE
+815 DEASSGSWFFGSSAD
-829 VEEET
+829 EEEEAE
-834 TDEIEQIDETDE
+834 DEASETVSEQVPEEGDDDEELIEPIETEEVDE
-846 ESIDED
+846 ESP
-852 VDTEQIEEEVE
+852 
-863 EEEEEESSEPEKS
+863 SSEKS
-876 KLTESDIN
+876 KLSKSDID
-884 QLLDEK
+884 QLLDQK

-906 HENED
+906 QDNEEQLAQSA
-911 EIKAVKGKQIQPTIS
+911 EIEKSQPPVYSKEVTKEKEIVI
-926 EEEEIDQEESVPS
+926 EEEEEETM
-939 QEPEN
+939 
-944 LSETA
+944 SETK
-949 TAVKQNRNVVIFFYE
+949 TTVKNNRNVIIFFYE

-979 VEGSFLGKDIEF
+979 VEGNFIGKDIHF
-991 ISVDIDEVPDIEI
+991 LSVDIDEVPDIEI
-1004 SSVPSLIYFKNGEP
+1004 ASVPSLIYFKNGEP
-1018 NVYEENLMNEEA
+1018 VVYEENLMNEEA
-1030 IREWVDEELKSN
+1030 IKEWVDAELKSN

-1052 QIHDLMEENEYV
+1052 QIHDLLDENEYV

-1090 DSVGVKFVKT
+1090 DAVGVKFVKT
-1100 DEAEFAAEYGID
+1100 DEADFAAEYGIE
-1112 SFPAILYFEN
+1112 SYPAILYFEN
-1122 KQPSIYDGDAAEET
+1122 KQPSVYDGDAAEET

-1166 EFLAVYFFED
+1166 EFLAVYFFDES
-1176 NEDSVKV
+1176 EDSVKV

-1189 IDDEAAQY
+1189 IDDEASQY

-1204 DDPLMSKKYGHR
+1204 NDPLMSKKYGHR
-1216 TPPGLGFFRKGNYIK
+1216 APPGLGFFRKGNYIK

-1242 LDWLTDPS
+1242 LDWLTDPA

-1261 NKKMFEKLITRN
+1261 NKKMFEKLISRN

-1284 DCKQCDG
+1284 DCKQCAG

-1332 FRSFGEEAVIYTGDL
+1332 FRNFGEEAIIYTGDL

-1376 RKSVESSDAVAVFV
+1376 RKSVESSDAVAVFI

-1420 LKTTDASFAEEV
+1420 VKTTDASFAEEV

-1458 EEVLDWLTEMKVES
+1458 EEVLDWLTEMKVEN

-1485 VEETQY
+1485 VEEVQY

-1582 EAVNFRMLDKLL
+1582 EAVNYRMLDKLL
-1594 ETSPLMAV
+1594 ESSPLMAV

-1689 IEDVNRKM
+1689 IEEVNRKM

-1762 YFRRKFPSIYRDSL
+1762 YFRRKFPSIYRESL